1 MNNREF
7 LEVEGKNVGRFLKRL
22 NDNQINLYKIE
33 MIHDSKMIILVDNKD
48 LTKIDE
54 IKTIYQVSYKT
65 SVGLKKY
72 ISILKK
78 NLLLIVLIILNFIFI
93 NIISNYIFEIEVIDN
108 DTRIKQFILKELNE
122 NGIAKL
128 SLKKNYAEIENI
140 KKQILNENKDSLE
153 WLEIVPSGVKY
164 IVKIEER
171 IKNPEKEA
179 GSPSNIVAKKDGV
192 VKKIIASNGQVV
204 VTNNTY
210 VKKGDI
216 LISGLIKLNEVEK
229 NKVQAKGDV
238 YAETWYKVT
247 SEQSFH
253 EQVDELTGNS
263 KKGFRIQ
270 VFNNNYKLYK
280 DYSSSLIKEK
290 VLLKN
295 NILPIY
301 LYYDIIEERN
311 YKDLILSYEE
321 TIAKAF
327 EKARNKINK
336 NLTGEEKI
344 ISEKQLKVI
353 LKDSK
358 IIVDILFTVYEKIS
372 IEERIEVENV
382 SWNF

>member
-382 SWNF
+382 S

>member
-22 NDNQINLYKIE
+22 SDNQINLYKIE
-33 MIHDSKMIILVDNKD
+33 MINDSKMIILVDNKD

-122 NGIAKL
+122 NGITKL

-171 IKNPEKEA
+171 IKNPVKEA
-179 GSPSNIVAKKDGV
+179 GAPSNIVAKKDGV

-301 LYYDIIEERN
+301 LYYDIIGERN

-344 ISEKQLKVI
+344 ISEKQLKVT

-382 SWNF
+382 S